1 MRKTTATRMT
11 GRRRPW
17 SSEMLRID
25 CAWKSVKPTSIPA
38 VCVHREKLYANT
50 RYGMVYAFAELRTV
64 ERSFLVESPPGS
76 PPSTGDRHGL
86 MQVELLRPVAA
97 AEEEGS
103 RCAC

>member
-50 RYGMVYAFAELRTV
+50 RYGMVYAFAELRTW
-64 ERSFLVESPPGS
+64 SAASWWSPHQALHRAPATA
-76 PPSTGDRHGL
+76 TG
-86 MQVELLRPVAA
+86 
-97 AEEEGS
+97 
-103 RCAC
+103 